1 MRLSRPHIARVIAL
15 MALFTGFGIGN
26 SFGIVAPA
34 SATTCDLSPSTFV
47 DLQNAFAA
55 ATNAG
60 TTICLGATIVGPTN
74 DLVTGGNLTI
84 PAAANVTLDLSGFD
98 LSVTAIKTPTTLGN
112 WALAGITVPS
122 DSTLQIDATGGGSL
136 TVTGATN
143 GITGGAGIGGDS
155 NSYAQNNLVPTTGNI
170 TINGGVINA
179 QGGNWSAAIGG
190 GSHRKAGNITIN
202 GGTIT
207 ATAGSGG
214 SAIGGGWSRS
224 GEVVTITGGTIV
236 ATAGGEGTAA
246 IGGGWSGQKVKS
258 FIMTGGSL
266 TTLPS
271 LGSFGMIV
279 GGSGEGT
286 FDMSGGTL
294 HVVGTPAIYLRG
306 ANNSFSGGSLT
317 ATAILA
323 NSNAIWLGTPWANSA
338 FNITA
343 GSLTATSFGTTSA
356 AIRSWKS
363 GSSLFVPASG
373 GTVLN
378 TGSGF
383 GSGADTILPIGANLV
398 GSYGLFSMEGTVD
411 ATATSPAQV
420 IIQFGVSSPSS
431 SSSSSPSPSSSP
443 GSTGG
448 TTISES
454 TQASTPEVLAATGNY
469 VPFGVIVLL
478 LGLGSLCIFVA
489 RRS

>member
-1 MRLSRPHIARVIAL
+1 MRLSRPHMARVIAL
-15 MALFTGFGIGN
+15 LALCAGIGIGN

-34 SATTCDLSPSTFV
+34 SATTCDSSPSTFV
-47 DLQNAFAA
+47 DLQSAFAA
-55 ATNAG
+55 ATSAG
-60 TTICLGATIVGPTN
+60 TTICLGATISGPTN
-74 DLVTGGNLTI
+74 DVVTGGNLTI

-122 DSTLQIDATGGGSL
+122 DSTFQIDATGGGSL

-155 NSYAQNNLVPTTGNI
+155 NSYAQSNQIPTTGNI

-202 GGTIT
+202 GGTVT

-224 GEVVTITGGTIV
+224 GGVVTINGGTIV
-236 ATAGGEGTAA
+236 ATAGGSGTAA

-271 LGSFGMIV
+271 PGSYGMIV

-294 HVVGTPAIYLRG
+294 DVVGSPAIYFIG
-306 ANNSFSGGSLT
+306 ATNTLSGGTVT
-317 ATAILA
+317 ATAILS
-323 NSNAIWLGTPWANSA
+323 NSNALWIGYPVASTLNVTG
-338 FNITA
+338 

-356 AIRSWKS
+356 AIRSWN
-363 GSSLFVPASG
+363 SSSSVLVPSSG

-378 TGSGF
+378 AGSGF
-383 GSGADTILPIGANLV
+383 GSGAGAAYPIGASLV
-398 GSYGLFSMEGTVD
+398 GSYGSFSMAGTVD

-431 SSSSSPSPSSSP
+431 GSSLSLAPSSSL

-448 TTISES
+448 TTVSGS
-454 TQASTPEVLAATGNY
+454 THASTPEVLAATGNN
-469 VPFGVIVLL
+469 VPFGVIGLL
-478 LGLGSLCIFVA
+478 FGLGTLCIFVA

>member
-1 MRLSRPHIARVIAL
+1 LGSTFANI
-15 MALFTGFGIGN
+15 
-26 SFGIVAPA
+26 SSA
-34 SATTCDLSPSTFV
+34 SATSCDSTPTTFV
-47 DLQNAFAA
+47 DLQSSFAA
-55 ATNAG
+55 ATGTG
-60 TTICLGATIVGPTN
+60 TTICLGSTIIGPTN
-74 DLVTGGNLTI
+74 DTVTGGNLTI
-84 PAAANVTLDLSGFD
+84 PAAAHVILDLSGFD
-98 LSVTAIKTPTTLGN
+98 LSVTAIKTPTTLAN

-136 TVTGATN
+136 SATGATN

-155 NSYAQNNLVPTTGNI
+155 SSYAQSNQIPSTGNI

-224 GEVVTITGGTIV
+224 GGVVTITGGTIV
-236 ATAGGEGTAA
+236 ATAGGSGTAA
-246 IGGGWSGQKVKS
+246 IGGGWSGQKIKS

-271 LGSFGMIV
+271 AGSYGMVV

-294 HVVGTPAIYLRG
+294 NVVGTPAIFLKG
-306 ANNSFSGGSLT
+306 ANNSFSGGTLT
-317 ATAILA
+317 ATSILA
-323 NSNAIWLGTPWANSA
+323 NSNAIWLGDSVNSA
-338 FNITA
+338 FNITG
-343 GSLTATSFGTTSA
+343 GSLIATSFGTASA
-356 AIRSWKS
+356 AFRSWNS
-363 GSSLFVPASG
+363 GSSLFLPAAG

-378 TGSGF
+378 TGSGY
-383 GSGADTILPIGANLV
+383 GSSAGTTLPITANLV
-398 GSYGLFSMEGTVD
+398 GSFGSFSMAGTVD
-411 ATATSPAQV
+411 ATATTPAQV
-420 IIQFGVSSPSS
+420 VIQFGVSSTPSGSSLSLAPSS
-431 SSSSSPSPSSSP
+431 TPSPSSSR

-448 TTISES
+448 TTVSGS
-454 TQASTPEVLAATGNY
+454 TTSSSAETLAATGNN
-469 VPFGVIVLL
+469 VPFGVVGLL
-478 LGLGSLCIFVA
+478 LALGTLFILSA
-489 RRS
+489 RRSRHVH